1 MRKPTQIIK
10 IETGVIDGSTVETVN
25 ARDLAEKLEIKK
37 DFSNWMKHQIE
48 SLDLEENFDYEVF
61 NKKGEN
67 PNEGGRPLKEY
78 ILTVD
83 AAKHIAMA
91 SRTEQGKKVRKYFIA
106 MEKYA
111 KYKMVDEPKQII
123 ESVKEKVLDKKTE
136 YFFAIEK
143 AKISVISLESF
154 FEILSE
160 SAESKEFKNIL
171 FYSKDKVK
179 KMIQDVLCSFNIL
192 QDQASNGDEF
202 LEEFKLSLRK

>member
-48 SLDLEENFDYEVF
+48 SLDLEENFDYSSLAQKVEREI
-61 NKKGEN
+61 GATT
-67 PNEGGRPLKEY
+67 RIEY
-78 ILTVD
+78 ILSVD